1 MGRIVGSGRVP
12 DMSRTPRACEAPPVP
27 SSGASNVEARRRFA
41 VPPLPDEALSEA
53 AALDPAD
60 RDDRATLIALAH
72 PMFDRA
78 LREGR
83 DVIEIDG
90 EPMNPRLHL
99 VMHEV
104 VAEQLWQ
111 DDPAEVWA
119 TALRLQRAGFDH
131 HEILHM
137 LAGAFAE
144 QLWEVLHEGRAVDR
158 EAYAAALEALP
169 GDWAQAAPS
178 RHGRPGARRSGR
190 RTPRRGRPR

>member
-1 MGRIVGSGRVP
+1 LSEAGVSRICPELLRLQSSPG
-12 DMSRTPRACEAPPVP
+12 A
-27 SSGASNVEARRRFA
+27 SSGASGVEARRRFA
-41 VPPLPDEALSEA
+41 IPPLPDEAPSHA

-72 PMFDRA
+72 PTFDEA
-78 LREGR
+78 LRDGR
-83 DVIEIDG
+83 DVIEVDG
-90 EPMNPRLHL
+90 EPVNPRLHL

-111 DDPAEVWA
+111 DDPPEAWA
-119 TALRLQRAGFDH
+119 TALRLPRAGFDH

-137 LAGAFAE
+137 LAAAFAE

-158 EAYAAALEALP
+158 DAYAAALEALP
-169 GDWAQAAPS
+169 GDWGRAAPS
-178 RHGRPGARRSGR
+178 RQGRPGARPSGR